1 MCILILSF
9 VLSSPRCIIIH
20 TTTRKE
26 AAKTNMMIVQA
37 KLQECITSSQ
47 MNSFDRLSNLFA
59 GVNNDANVSE
69 NVDERE
75 DDEDVVMLTSA
86 SSAGKRSSSRGGKDA
101 SKIPTKKTT
110 KMTGQYGD
118 RTSRK
123 MGEKKSRKDGST
135 SSSRGRG
142 RSIEG
147 RRSGRSSSKKRGSG
161 KKLATI

>member
-1 MCILILSF
+1 M
-9 VLSSPRCIIIH
+9 
-20 TTTRKE
+20 
-26 AAKTNMMIVQA
+26 AIVQS
-37 KLQECITSSQ
+37 KLLECITSSQ
-47 MNSFDRLSNLFA
+47 LNSFDRLSNLFA
-59 GVNNDANVSE
+59 GVNNDTNTADI
-69 NVDERE
+69 VDEKE
-75 DDEDVVMLTSA
+75 KDDEDVVMLVSDKST
-86 SSAGKRSSSRGGKDA
+86 GKKSSSRAGKDI

-123 MGEKKSRKDGST
+123 MGEKKSRKDGCT
-135 SSSRGRG
+135 SSSRGQG